1 MKKIFTLFA
10 VAAMTLSASAQDV
23 ETWKAGDESKDNVV
37 TLPSITA
44 TFLNNTS
51 KGSTAGA
58 GTWTFGASDVRGDQN
73 GLEIKFAPTKN
84 GTLNVVF
91 AATIA
96 ANKSINMFVN
106 DDPEN
111 KMDAKLANG
120 TTITC
125 GVNLRDQTPA
135 IDEIPSGEGVSYD
148 LKAGNTYNFYAGGTK
163 WRLASFSYTISADQ
177 SSISDIVAEDAP
189 VEYFNL
195 QGIRVANPE
204 NGLFI
209 KRQGNKVTKVIM

>member
-10 VAAMTLSASAQDV
+10 VAAMALSASAQEV
-23 ETWKAGDESKDNVV
+23 ETWSAGGEVSNNVV

-44 TFLNNTS
+44 TFLDNTS

-58 GTWTFGASDVRGDQN
+58 GTWSFGATDVRGDQN

-84 GTLNVVF
+84 GKLEIIF
-91 AATIA
+91 AAAIA
-96 ANKSINMFVN
+96 NNKSINMFVN
-106 DDPEN
+106 DDTEN
-111 KMDAKLANG
+111 KMDATLKDG
-120 TTITC
+120 TKITS
-125 GVNLRDQTPA
+125 GVNLKDQTPA
-135 IDEIPSGEGVSYD
+135 INEIPKDEGVSYD

-177 SSISDIVAEDAP
+177 SSISDIVVEDAP